1 MVAHFNV
8 EICNTGAESP
18 WQNGICERNH
28 SVIDLCVEKIIEDDR
43 DLSIEVALAWAVNAK
58 NAISNY
64 SGFSPYQLVLG
75 QNPNLPSVLTD
86 DLPALESKSDQ
97 DFVAVH
103 LNALHA
109 ARKAYVEAE
118 TSDRIRRALCHKVRV
133 VEESFELGD
142 KIFYKRNYDNR
153 WRGPAK
159 VIGQDGK
166 IVYVK
171 HGDQLVRVSTCKIV
185 KIGEEFQDP
194 KETTSKGEEIDKDVV
209 EENKQSSE
217 VPIIKDYEQK
227 KVQENLEHV
236 QDPNQNQQKQSSLEH
251 LDQNKQSNSVCG
263 GGNMPRIND
272 KIRY

>member
-1 MVAHFNV
+1 MWKFATLVQKAL
-8 EICNTGAESP
+8 
-18 WQNGICERNH
+18 GICERNH
-28 SVIDLCVEKIIEDDR
+28 SVIDLCVEKMTEDDR

-86 DLPALESKSDQ
+86 DLPALEGKSDQ

-109 ARKAYVEAE
+109 ARKAYVKTE
-118 TSDRIRRALCHKVRV
+118 TSDRIRRALRHKVRV

-166 IVYVK
+166 IVYFK

-185 KIGEEFQDP
+185 KFGEEFQDP

-217 VPIIKDYEQK
+217 VPIIENYGQK
-227 KVQENLEHV
+227 KVQGNLEHV
-236 QDPNQNQQKQSSLEH
+236 QDPNQN
-251 LDQNKQSNSVCG
+251 
-263 GGNMPRIND
+263 
-272 KIRY
+272 

>member
-1 MVAHFNV
+1 M
-8 EICNTGAESP
+8 
-18 WQNGICERNH
+18 
-28 SVIDLCVEKIIEDDR
+28 K
-43 DLSIEVALAWAVNAK
+43 
-58 NAISNY
+58 
-64 SGFSPYQLVLG
+64 
-75 QNPNLPSVLTD
+75 
-86 DLPALESKSDQ
+86 
-97 DFVAVH
+97 
-103 LNALHA
+103 
-109 ARKAYVEAE
+109 AE
-118 TSDRIRRALCHKVRV
+118 TSDRIRRALRHKVRV

-194 KETTSKGEEIDKDVV
+194 KETTSKGEEFDKDVV
-209 EENKQSSE
+209 EEHKQSSD
-217 VPIIKDYEQK
+217 VPIIEDYEQK

-251 LDQNKQSNSVCG
+251 LDQNK
-263 GGNMPRIND
+263 
-272 KIRY
+272 

>member
-1 MVAHFNV
+1 MM
-8 EICNTGAESP
+8 
-18 WQNGICERNH
+18 
-28 SVIDLCVEKIIEDDR
+28 IEDDR
-43 DLSIEVALAWAVNAK
+43 GLSIEVALAWAVNAK

-86 DLPALESKSDQ
+86 DLPALEGKSDQ

-103 LNALHA
+103 LNDLHA
-109 ARKAYVEAE
+109 ARKAYVKAE
-118 TSDRIRRALCHKVRV
+118 TSDRIRRALRHKVRV

-142 KIFYKRNYDNR
+142 KVFYKRNYDNH

-159 VIGQDGK
+159 VIGQD
-166 IVYVK
+166 VK

-217 VPIIKDYEQK
+217 VPIIEDYEQK
-227 KVQENLEHV
+227 KV
-236 QDPNQNQQKQSSLEH
+236 
-251 LDQNKQSNSVCG
+251 
-263 GGNMPRIND
+263 
-272 KIRY
+272 